1 MDAKWEQLRNLLQLV
16 ALPVTG
22 QVHFL
27 ADDCCR
33 MEFLARALRAW
44 RRELPVELA
53 TTLNLNQERV
63 LAQLER
69 HLADACRERTSP
81 FWTDR
86 AMRQSQGCR
95 QARRMAREALLK
107 FGWVLEV
114 PPQEALYSLPAR
126 C

>member
-22 QVHFL
+22 QLRFL

-33 MEFLARALRAW
+33 MEYLARALRAW

-53 TTLNLNQERV
+53 ATLNPGQEHV

-69 HLADACRERTSP
+69 QLVNACRERTSP
-81 FWTDR
+81 LWTDR
-86 AMRQSQGCR
+86 AMRQSEGCR
-95 QARRMAREALLK
+95 QARRLAREALLK
-107 FGWVLEV
+107 FGWFLEV
-114 PPQEALYSLPAR
+114 PPRESLYSLPAR